1 MAGHHKT
8 TTAAPAV
15 AAFLLLF
22 FVIAITVPSM
32 ASPPPPVED
41 ASDESSVLRKVPK
54 GPDPSP
60 NDPPPSP
67 PSLEEHSGWSSVLRK
82 VPKGPDPSPNDPP
95 PPPAVT
101 TTVATA
107 KPWLLRKVAPE
118 HPTYRMFGA
127 AVSRTRSTR
136 RSYRTASKGSFSPG
150 LMNRA

>member
-1 MAGHHKT
+1 MAGHKT

-15 AAFLLLF
+15 AAFLLF
-22 FVIAITVPSM
+22 FVLAATVPSM

-41 ASDESSVLRKVPK
+41 ASDESSVPRKVPK

-82 VPKGPDPSPNDPP
+82 VPKGPDPSPNDPS

-107 KPWLLRKVAPE
+107 KPWLLRKVVLE
-118 HPTYRMFGA
+118 HPTYRMFKA
-127 AVSRTRSTR
+127 AVSKTRSTR
-136 RSYRTASKGSFSPG
+136 RSYRTANKGSFSPE
-150 LMNRA
+150 LNRA